1 MKELNSNLIR
11 SALQNFGADGQEIS
25 HAMLFD
31 AFGLTEERD
40 KARLRKCIDEMA
52 RRGEVVRVR
61 PGAYTYN
68 FKYRPRG
75 NRTIPVIWR
84 FVRKAKPGWC
94 LKDCAL
100 LVRVDYTQVLRYAS
114 WLEGEGYIQRIGRN
128 EKHAVIYRATSK
140 ADMSPETPFP
150 PYKDT
155 DPFQK
160 ERTAAASI
168 VRLML
173 CSDPYA
179 PKTAQGI
186 RDACKL
192 LLARFDISK
201 DQSDDQTEV

>member
-1 MKELNSNLIR
+1 M
-11 SALQNFGADGQEIS
+11 ALKD
-25 HAMLFD
+25 
-31 AFGLTEERD
+31 
-40 KARLRKCIDEMA
+40 
-52 RRGEVVRVR
+52 
-61 PGAYTYN
+61 AYTTRELAEVFGYSTTRSV
-68 FKYRPRG
+68 FLRAEREAWQFRKRAGRG
-75 NRTIPVIWR
+75 GGKEWLVSSMPEETRLVIRT
-84 FVRKAKPGWC
+84 A
-94 LKDCAL
+94 
-100 LVRVDYTQVLRYAS
+100 
-114 WLEGEGYIQRIGRN
+114 E
-128 EKHAVIYRATSK
+128 EKHAVAVCSEKHRDLSPVTTAVIMDDTRRYKALAK
-140 ADMSPETPFP
+140 ADLVR

-186 RDACKL
+186 RDACKV